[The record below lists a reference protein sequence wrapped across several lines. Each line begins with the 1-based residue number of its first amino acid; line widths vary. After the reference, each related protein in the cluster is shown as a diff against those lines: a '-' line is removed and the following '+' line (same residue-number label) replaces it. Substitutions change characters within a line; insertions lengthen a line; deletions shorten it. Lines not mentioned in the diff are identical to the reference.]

1 MLRQETWSFA
11 VLRFVWHCV
20 AMMKVRKANDR
31 GHAEHGWLDSYHTF
45 SFADYYDPQWM
56 GFRSLRV
63 INDDLVM
70 PGMGFGKH
78 PHRDMEIITY
88 VLSGALE
95 HKDSMGNGRVIHAG
109 DVQYMAAGTGV
120 QHSEFNP
127 AKDEAVHFLQ
137 IWIQPDVKGAAP
149 RYAERSSKG
158 VPSGKLQ
165 LITSKSGRLGSIAIH
180 QDADLW
186 LAKLEAGSSVT
197 HKLAPGRNSW
207 VHVAEG
213 ELALNGKVLQG
224 GDAAAFTEPATLE
237 LTAAKPAQVLLFD
250 LN

>member
-1 MLRQETWSFA
+1 
-11 VLRFVWHCV
+11 
-20 AMMKVRKANDR
+20 MMIVRKANER
-31 GHAEHGWLDSYHTF
+31 GHASRGWLETYHTF

-56 GFRSLRV
+56 GFRTLRV

-70 PGMGFGKH
+70 PGMGFGTH

-95 HKDSMGNGRVIHAG
+95 HKDSMGHGRVIRAG
-109 DVQYMAAGTGV
+109 EVQYMAAGTGV

-127 AKDEAVHFLQ
+127 SREEAVHLLQ
-137 IWIQPDVKGAAP
+137 IWIEPDLKGVTP
-149 RYAERSSKG
+149 RYAEKSFAEAPTGSLRL
-158 VPSGKLQ
+158 V
-165 LITSKSGRLGSIAIH
+165 TSKKGRDGSIAIH

-186 LAKLEAGSSVT
+186 LGKFKAGDHAAHPLAK
-197 HKLAPGRNSW
+197 GRHAW

-213 ELALNGKVLQG
+213 EVSLNGKTLQG
-224 GDAAAFTEPATLE
+224 GDAAALSEEDTVE
-237 LTAAKPAQVLLFD
+237 LSAAKSAQVLLFD

>member
-1 MLRQETWSFA
+1 
-11 VLRFVWHCV
+11 
-20 AMMKVRKANDR
+20 MMNIRKANER
-31 GHAEHGWLDSYHTF
+31 GHANHGWLDSYHTF

-63 INDDLVM
+63 INDDLVL
-70 PGMGFGKH
+70 PGNGFGAH

-95 HKDSMGNGRVIHAG
+95 HKDSMGNGSVIRPG
-109 DVQYMAAGTGV
+109 NIQYMSAGSGV

-127 AKDEAVHFLQ
+127 SKDEAVRLLQ
-137 IWIQPDVKGAAP
+137 IWIMPDVKGAKP
-149 RYAERSSKG
+149 RYAEKSLSDKPTGQLHLMVSKA
-158 VPSGKLQ
+158 
-165 LITSKSGRLGSIAIH
+165 GRDGSIAIR

-186 LAKLEAGSSVT
+186 LAKLEAGQSVS
-197 HKLAPGRNSW
+197 HSLAKGRNAW

-213 ELALNGKVLQG
+213 EVVLNGKTLSG
-224 GDAAAFTEPATLE
+224 GDAAAVSEE
-237 LTAAKPAQVLLFD
+237 AKLQLSANKPSQVLLFD